1 MSETVNKTQEHVEN
15 IFNQVRQYMPEVGK
29 RIFFN
34 YGLLFGVAFLISI
47 LVPPFLAQY
56 IPRSTA
62 NTIGFGLTVLWLFYG
77 WRLLEKRNRA
87 TSLYAL
93 YVRFSKERRD
103 LEQTLTTEKTKTEEV
118 SEQVEVVEATAE
130 SFILAAQEQNIEPR
144 QLAK

>member
-1 MSETVNKTQEHVEN
+1 MSETVNKTQEHIEN
-15 IFNQVRQYMPEVGK
+15 IFNHVRQYMPGVAK
-29 RIFFN
+29 RILFN
-34 YGLLFGVAFLISI
+34 YGLLIVGAFAISLIV
-47 LVPPFLAQY
+47 VPLLGRY

-62 NTIGFGLTVLWLFYG
+62 TTIGFAANVLWLFYG

-103 LEQTLTTEKTKTEEV
+103 LEQTLSTEKAKTEAV

-130 SFILAAQEQNIEPR
+130 SFILAAQEQQIEPR
-144 QLAK
+144 QLVK